1 MHLVAI
7 AAGAASV
14 LVWFYLLA
22 ARGGFWRA
30 APRTPA
36 RAAAEAASGLAS
48 RLPSRRIAAVIP
60 ARNEAGVVAR
70 CIASLLQQDGG
81 HALHIFLVDD
91 NSDDG
96 TARAARDAAARLS
109 AEAFLT
115 VIPGRPLPPGWTGK
129 MWAVEQG
136 IERAGALAP
145 DYFLLTDADVV
156 HAPENLAALVAI
168 AEARGC
174 DLASFMVELRCAT
187 LPQKLLVPPFV
198 FFFFKLYPPRW
209 ISDPR
214 RGTAG
219 AAGGCMLL
227 RPAALARAGGIGAIR
242 GAIIDDCALAAAVKR
257 SGGRLWLGLTRSARS
272 LRDYPSFAQI
282 GRMISR
288 TAFNQLAHSPWRLA
302 AAVVGLALT
311 YLAPPALLLSRDLPA
326 MAMGA
331 AAWAMMT
338 LAYLLMTR
346 FYGLNPLWA
355 LSLPLAAAFYMGA
368 TLHSAFRYW
377 LGRGGEWKGRVQDPA
392 GRVRPSS

>member
-1 MHLVAI
+1 
-7 AAGAASV
+7 
-14 LVWFYLLA
+14 
-22 ARGGFWRA
+22 
-30 APRTPA
+30 
-36 RAAAEAASGLAS
+36 
-48 RLPSRRIAAVIP
+48 
-60 ARNEAGVVAR
+60 
-70 CIASLLQQDGG
+70 
-81 HALHIFLVDD
+81 
-91 NSDDG
+91 
-96 TARAARDAAARLS
+96 
-109 AEAFLT
+109 
-115 VIPGRPLPPGWTGK
+115 

-136 IERAGALAP
+136 IERAAALAP

-156 HAPENLAALVAI
+156 HAPDNLAALVAI
-168 AEARGC
+168 AEARGS
-174 DLASFMVELRCAT
+174 DLASFMVELRCAA
-187 LPQKLLVPPFV
+187 LPEKLLVPPFV

-227 RPAALARAGGIGAIR
+227 RPAALARAGGISAIR

-272 LRDYPSFAQI
+272 LRAYSSFAHV

-302 AAVVGLALT
+302 GAVVGLALT
-311 YLAPPALLLSRDLPA
+311 YLAPPALLFSREMPA
-326 MAMGA
+326 MALGA

-338 LAYLLMTR
+338 LAYLPMAR

-368 TLHSAFRYW
+368 TLHSAFCYW

-392 GRVRPSS
+392 GRARPSS